1 MQEIANKGSRL
12 EQLKALLRVLAKA
25 IDDNPGA
32 RDLAQLSR
40 QYRETL
46 QEIENIEGSGEADD
60 EIGEILSERKASGK
74 SGAVRK
80 NRSKI

>member
-1 MQEIANKGSRL
+1 MLKDVIAENRL
-12 EQLKALLRVLAKA
+12 TQLRELIDILAAK

-46 QEIENIEGSGEADD
+46 KEIEELEIAFDNDD
-60 EIGEILSERKASGK
+60 DI
-74 SGAVRK
+74 
-80 NRSKI
+80 SKILAE

>member
-46 QEIENIEGSGEADD
+46 QEIENIEGAGESDD